1 MVLAEAG
8 IGKVNTA
15 AVATLLA
22 ARFHARI
29 LVFSGVAGG
38 LDPALAIGDVVIAT
52 RAIQHDCG
60 VIEDERLQPYQAG
73 HVPFFNPTDE
83 LGYAVDPDAA
93 GARPGPPRGPRAAA
107 ALGAR
112 RRRGPAAAGWST
124 ARSWPATSSSTAR
137 RRASACTASSQAQ
150 AVAMEGGALA
160 QVAERLG
167 VPWLEIRAL
176 SDLAGKDSRFDFAA
190 FVHEV
195 AAASAQDPAPPAAGA
210 LMTRIAGAILIGP
223 GARASARGAEAAI
236 DSSAPAAKGRRGV
249 AGGIPRLR
257 LSEAQTISRVSPIR
271 ITQAS
276 SSA

>member
-1 MVLAEAG
+1 MDGRAAPIGLICAIPQELIELRAALEHDQRAEIGRFAFDRGRLDGRPVVLAEAG

-22 ARFHARI
+22 VHCHARI

-38 LDPALAIGDVVIAT
+38 LDPALRIGDLVIAT

-73 HVPFFNPTDE
+73 HVPFFNPTGE
-83 LGYAVDPDAA
+83 LGYAVD
-93 GARPGPPRGPRAAA
+93 A
-107 ALGAR
+107 ALLAR
-112 RRRGPAAAGWST
+112 VRERLEGLVLAPLSVLAGGQGRRPQLVYGTILAGDQYIHCE
-124 ARSWPATSSSTAR
+124 ATRVRLQRDFA
-137 RRASACTASSQAQ
+137 AQ

-160 QVAERLG
+160 QVAERIG

-195 AAASAQDPAPPAAGA
+195 AAS
-210 LMTRIAGAILIGP
+210 
-223 GARASARGAEAAI
+223 SARI
-236 DSSAPAAKGRRGV
+236 LRRLLPV
-249 AGGIPRLR
+249 L
-257 LSEAQTISRVSPIR
+257 
-271 ITQAS
+271 
-276 SSA
+276 